1 MIAAILSLAAVEGVE
16 EPSKTLFYI
25 CGGLLAAFAVGVG
38 ALGIVRH
45 DFPASQG
52 AARGVMALAAVLV
65 LSTMA
70 SAVLTS

>member
-1 MIAAILSLAAVEGVE
+1 MFAALLSLAAVEEAE
-16 EPSKTLFYI
+16 EPSKTLFYVL
-25 CGGLLAAFAVGVG
+25 GGLLAVFAVAV
-38 ALGIVRH
+38 ASLGIVRE
-45 DFPASQG
+45 DFPASRG